1 MVKGGAEE
9 SGSAAGRVV
18 RGTSVREAVVGK
30 LRIEA
35 QRKRGAIGSKKS
47 YA

>member
-18 RGTSVREAVVGK
+18 RGTSVRE
-30 LRIEA
+30 EA
-35 QRKRGAIGSKKS
+35 SSESKRRGSGVQ
-47 YA
+47 